1 MCYNYN
7 VRKVMSMYLECETWL
22 GETFICKVS
31 FIKGILILL
40 FCDNKTLIKV
50 KKLSKK
56 DLIFD

>member
-1 MCYNYN
+1 
-7 VRKVMSMYLECETWL
+7 MYLECETWM
-22 GETFICKVS
+22 GETFVCKVS

-56 DLIFD
+56 DLTFY